1 MQISQFLDFCERV
14 LLNYGNLEAVIY
26 SDDDETSDF
35 SLFTI
40 TDVQLIE
47 IPVSRFG
54 YKSRLALG
62 ISLGKD
68 IRYEEDARIKGEQRK
83 MPRHLFIVKNETTK

>member
-1 MQISQFLDFCERV
+1 MQISQFLDFCEKV
-14 LLNYGNLEAVIY
+14 ISMYGNLEVVVY
-26 SDDDETSDF
+26 SDTDENDF
-35 SLFTI
+35 SLFNVS
-40 TDVQLIE
+40 DVQLIE

-68 IRYEEDARIKGEQRK
+68 IRFEEDMKIMNAAKEK
-83 MPRHLFIVKNETTK
+83 KKNHLTLVK